1 MKFSKSDIRRW
12 FGWLALVIAFSVAC
26 VYLSSW
32 QFDRRQQAL
41 DALKQVEQNYDSQI
55 VDLRQVATVE
65 EFDVKN
71 QWRRVEL
78 VGRYLN
84 DSAVLVR
91 NRPLNGQAGFLQVV
105 PFQLSSGEVVAVE
118 RGWLSVTSGFDA
130 PSVQPLPSAEL
141 QTVIGHVR
149 PSEPSLNREAPANQI
164 ATINIEA
171 LAAKTAIKSA
181 FFESIYVRMQSE
193 SIAVAEA
200 PRKLARPEISE
211 GNHLSYALQWILFAV
226 MALGALIWAIRKER
240 DALSQNKKPKKRKLM
255 GEVDAEAEDALVAGV
270 GRSN

>member
-1 MKFSKSDIRRW
+1 M
-12 FGWLALVIAFSVAC
+12 
-26 VYLSSW
+26 
-32 QFDRRQQAL
+32 
-41 DALKQVEQNYDSQI
+41 KQVEQNYDSQI

-130 PSVQPLPSAEL
+130 PSVQPLPSA
-141 QTVIGHVR
+141 
-149 PSEPSLNREAPANQI
+149 
-164 ATINIEA
+164 
-171 LAAKTAIKSA
+171 
-181 FFESIYVRMQSE
+181 
-193 SIAVAEA
+193 
-200 PRKLARPEISE
+200 
-211 GNHLSYALQWILFAV
+211 
-226 MALGALIWAIRKER
+226 
-240 DALSQNKKPKKRKLM
+240 
-255 GEVDAEAEDALVAGV
+255 
-270 GRSN
+270 

>member
-12 FGWLALVIAFSVAC
+12 FGWLALVVVFSVAC

-41 DALKQVEQNYDSQI
+41 DAMRQVAQNYDAEI
-55 VDLRQVATVE
+55 VELKDVATLE
-65 EFDVKN
+65 SFDATN
-71 QWRRVEL
+71 QWRRVEIT
-78 VGRYLN
+78 GRYLI
-84 DSAVLVR
+84 DSTVLVR

-105 PFQLSSGEVVAVE
+105 PFQLESGQVIAVE

-130 PSVQPLPSAEL
+130 PKEQPLPSADL

-149 PSEPSLNREAPANQI
+149 PSEPTLNRDAPASQI
-164 ATINIEA
+164 ATINIDSLIE
-171 LAAKTAIKSA
+171 KTAVEAEFYK
-181 FFESIYVRMQSE
+181 SIYLRMQSE
-193 SIAVAEA
+193 SATTGDS

-211 GNHLSYALQWILFAV
+211 GNHLSYALQWILFAL

-240 DALSQNKKPKKRKLM
+240 EALSQTKKVRTRKVL
-255 GEVDAEAEDALVAGV
+255 GEVDAEVEDALLA
-270 GRSN
+270 SQ